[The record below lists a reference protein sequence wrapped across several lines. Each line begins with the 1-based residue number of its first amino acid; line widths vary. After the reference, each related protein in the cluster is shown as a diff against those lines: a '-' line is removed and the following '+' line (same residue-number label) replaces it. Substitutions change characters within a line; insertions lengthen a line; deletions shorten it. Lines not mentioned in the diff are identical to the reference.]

1 MGMINKA
8 NALNRIDQIKNYI
21 SNVKS
26 TAYRGNMDE
35 LEERF
40 EKLNDLIDELESVIN
55 MEQEEFL
62 GRSYSGL

>member
-1 MGMINKA
+1 MINKA

-21 SNVKS
+21 SNVKA

-40 EKLNDLIDELESVIN
+40 EKLSELIENLENVIS
-55 MEQEEFL
+55 MEQDEFSN
-62 GRSYSGL
+62 RSYGGL